1 MSAGEGRLA
10 ERVPAGAVLLPRML
24 ASPLGA
30 PDLVG
35 GLLRQSL
42 PEGAAIGPSDLQDPG
57 GLRFV
62 PLYDYMD
69 RPGAMERLEDL
80 DRRAFEEL
88 GLDFSDAPWT
98 AWNFRLERPGKAAIS
113 FVAEIRD
120 EFVGYCVG
128 SEVVPGEVHGNRL
141 AIEPR
146 WRTGRMALQLWC
158 AQWRRAVA
166 NPANGRMTAELGTEN
181 RRMRRFLDYLGFA
194 PMTPGETRA
203 YLERRGREEP
213 LEGPEI
219 VGAGG
224 ARSIAMSLRLRDP
237 S

>member
-1 MSAGEGRLA
+1 MTGRLI
-10 ERVPAGAVLLPRML
+10 EDVPAGSVLLPRML
-24 ASPLGA
+24 ESALVA
-30 PDLVG
+30 ADLVG
-35 GLLRQSL
+35 GLLGRSL
-42 PEGAAIGPSDLQDPG
+42 PGGSEIGGADLQDAG

-62 PLYDYMD
+62 PLYEYLE

-98 AWNFRLERPGKAAIS
+98 AWNFRLERPGKAVIS

-166 NPANGRMTAELGTEN
+166 NPANRRMTAELGTEN
-181 RRMRRFLDYLGFA
+181 RRMRRFLDYLGFH
-194 PMTPGETRA
+194 PMTVAETRV

-213 LEGPEI
+213 LEGAEI
-219 VGAGG
+219 LGAGG
-224 ARSIAMSLRLRDP
+224 ARSIAMSLDLRGDP
-237 S
+237 A

>member
-1 MSAGEGRLA
+1 MSRVEARLA
-10 ERVPAGAVLLPRML
+10 EDVPAGSVLLPRML
-24 ASPLGA
+24 ESALDA
-30 PDLVG
+30 ADLVG
-35 GLLRQSL
+35 GILRQTL
-42 PEGAAIGPSDLQDPG
+42 PGGSEVAPGDIQDPG

-62 PLYDYMD
+62 PFYEYLD

-98 AWNFRLERPGKAAIS
+98 ASNFRLARPGKAAIS

-166 NPANGRMTAELGTEN
+166 NPANERMTAELGTEN
-181 RRMRRFLDYLGFA
+181 RRMRRFLDYLGFR
-194 PMTPGETRA
+194 PMTPAETRT
-203 YLERRGREEP
+203 YLERRGRDEP
-213 LEGPEI
+213 LEGAEI
-219 VGAGG
+219 VDAGG
-224 ARSIAMSLRLRDP
+224 ARSIAMSLRLRSP
-237 S
+237 A